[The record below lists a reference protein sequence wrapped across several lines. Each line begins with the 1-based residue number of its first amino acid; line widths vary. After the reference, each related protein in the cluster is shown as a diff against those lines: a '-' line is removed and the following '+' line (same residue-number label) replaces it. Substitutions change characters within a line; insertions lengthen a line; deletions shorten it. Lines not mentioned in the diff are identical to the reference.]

1 MLIPILFFLLFSC
14 TSIARKAK
22 ARGLKPISWILATV
36 LSFFMGIFVA
46 STLLSLVMLYKNPAV
61 YPLIQSQDRARF
73 NAFLMQ
79 NISDNLL
86 LYSLLIFTGAM
97 GGYLLVRFVLEKK
110 K

>member
-86 LYSLLIFTGAM
+86 LYSLLIFSGAM

>member
-1 MLIPILFFLLFSC
+1 MFIPILFFLLFSC

-22 ARGLKPISWILATV
+22 ARGLKPLAWILATV

-46 STLLSLVMLYKNPAV
+46 STILSLVLLYKNPSV
-61 YPLIQSQDRARF
+61 YPLIQNQDKAGF

-79 NISDNLL
+79 NISDHLF

>member
-79 NISDNLL
+79 NISDHLL